1 MKKLCLVD
9 RAIHVVDLMFLG
21 EVSILTELQEA
32 RMILVGKSNQKYQ
45 FDIYSASDLSNITIS
60 KSPLLEIV
68 LRSSRMSRKW
78 IPICYWFQIVFILGI

>member
-1 MKKLCLVD
+1 VKKLCLVD

-45 FDIYSASDLSNITIS
+45 FDIFS
-60 KSPLLEIV
+60 K
-68 LRSSRMSRKW
+68 
-78 IPICYWFQIVFILGI
+78 